1 MENRTI
7 ITTRERKIGLYLHW
21 NGGRDTVEPLLR
33 YCELKGYRLPS
44 SDSYGWARICQV
56 VGDFFGGTLSIGIGL
71 YTDDASMDPGD
82 NGIYVIDGW
91 RIAERLTTEYDENR
105 KPVGIHGVEPC
116 EEQRSY
122 DFDEMLRAFDES
134 MPEDLRLGKLLDS
147 VEVPAGELEVGDEV
161 WMREHKSGWKAYP
174 VVGFGQPA
182 SNAIAVR
189 MEMPDG
195 KVSVTYPDLPY
206 VARYDHGGDFSW
218 NSNNYMHGETARIRP
233 RGKTA

>member
-1 MENRTI
+1 MGNRAI

-33 YCELKGYRLPS
+33 YCELQGYRPPS

-56 VGDFFGGTLSIGIGL
+56 VGNFFGGTLSVGVGP

-91 RIAERLTTEYDENR
+91 RIAERLTTEYDEDW
-105 KPVGIHGVEPC
+105 KPAGVRDVEPC

-134 MPEDLRLGKLLDS
+134 MPEDLRLGELLDS
-147 VEVPAGELEVGDEV
+147 VA
-161 WMREHKSGWKAYP
+161 
-174 VVGFGQPA
+174 
-182 SNAIAVR
+182 
-189 MEMPDG
+189 
-195 KVSVTYPDLPY
+195 
-206 VARYDHGGDFSW
+206 
-218 NSNNYMHGETARIRP
+218 
-233 RGKTA
+233 